1 MIVGRFGDI
10 GELFFDIDLITVDEE
25 QFPTEVLLDTGF
37 RTGWLALDTQDVD
50 ALGWNIIQRN
60 SVMRM
65 ARGENLFDIYEGKVM
80 LDNLEYIIPVLAGDE
95 ITESI
100 LGLQWLTILP
110 LVVNYEIKLLTL
122 G

>member
-10 GELFFDIDLITVDEE
+10 GELFFDIDLITVDGE
-25 QFPTEVLLDTGF
+25 QFPIEVLLDTGF
-37 RTGWLALDTQDVD
+37 TTGWLALDTQDVD

-80 LDNLEYIIPVLAGDE
+80 LDNQEYIIPVLAGDE

-110 LVVNYEIKLLTL
+110 LAVNYEIKLLTL